1 MSTQY
6 EVCLGALLEL
16 EEINEM
22 LNLENMELR
31 KKNKKLEK
39 TKEELEITIKKYRQ
53 YVGSLEWENEEI
65 YDGK

>member
-31 KKNKKLEK
+31 KKNKKLKKEK
-39 TKEELEITIKKYRQ
+39 GELEITLAEYRQ
-53 YVGSLEWENEEI
+53 YAENLDWEPMKEE
-65 YDGK
+65 